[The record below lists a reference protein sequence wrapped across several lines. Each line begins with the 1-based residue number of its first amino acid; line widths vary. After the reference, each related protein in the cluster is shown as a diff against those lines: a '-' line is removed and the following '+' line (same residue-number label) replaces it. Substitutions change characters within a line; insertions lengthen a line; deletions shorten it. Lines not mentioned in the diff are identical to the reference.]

1 MMLPGMDM
9 RSMQRMMQQM
19 GMRSEEIKAKRVVIE
34 TDAAQIVIN
43 APQVVAITMQGQ
55 KTFQI
60 SGTVEEKAG
69 LSPDDIAMVMQ
80 QTGVGR
86 EAAEAAL
93 KETNGDIAEAILK
106 LKG

>member
-1 MMLPGMDM
+1 MDM

-19 GMRSEEIKAKRVVIE
+19 GIRSEEIKAKRVVIE
-34 TDAAQIVIN
+34 TDAAQIVIS

-55 KTFQI
+55 KTFQV
-60 SGTVEEKAG
+60 SGTVEENAP
-69 LSPDDIAMVMQ
+69 SPDDVAMVMQ
-80 QTGVGR
+80 QTGAVR